1 MSPEKKMQWLV
12 VVPSTHVR
20 HWGLGAHLDE
30 ELLAGGPLLPS
41 KLARPGPVRAP
52 SPPKKSKEM
61 SAKHYQPTQEAT
73 HPNIKAKG

>member
-1 MSPEKKMQWLV
+1 MSPEKRMQWLV
-12 VVPSTHVR
+12 VVPSTQVR

-52 SPPKKSKEM
+52 SPPKGAKKM
-61 SAKHYQPTQEAT
+61 SAKHCQPTQEAT
-73 HPNIKAKG
+73 HPNTKAKG